1 MIAEVHKFEDYD
13 LTIDYYKSTINHW
26 SKCGNSNNNDK
37 WINAI
42 NLTPTVALMIIT
54 NNISE
59 TFTRCDSIIDDYL
72 KEHHKEENSI
82 RCYNLLNAI
91 RTKRFKIKKHP
102 LYSIEL
108 FHQIR
113 NVLAH
118 LNYRPFLNPA
128 YIGGSTIFAENDF
141 IKGNIS
147 LSEFEELASKYEQVK
162 NKLTTNNKLRC
173 PKSSNTGISIIS
185 RNLKNSDLKRVLSYM
200 KEGVTKDGK
209 ERILTIDGQFEN
221 SYELGS
227 LKPIS
232 ADEKEL
238 IINYINYCG
247 LDRWN
252 SATDKKIEALYYL
265 HFYAVQNKAV
275 ENMAFHNYS
284 IHAMFGK
291 HNKEMEILAPFIF
304 YSQVLQ
310 YSYFCL
316 NILKETAKVESLER
330 QIFENANLDEI
341 NVIDYRDEVEQET
354 IRQEKESIS
363 STITD
368 YERKIKELELQI
380 ININKKTTLSPE
392 KKQSIILP
400 IKEIID
406 RIKNDIIKLRE
417 KLKFINKK
425 SKFLNTSKFY
435 DRLRNSIS
443 HNRIEID
450 YNSGLKTGN
459 LYDTIITFYDLNEK
473 KTSERTFEFKIT
485 VRELLKMYDKI
496 MTEVKR
502 NSEFYQTEI
511 TKIGIIKNSSSY
523 TETMAR
529 DFFAKKISELQEG
542 TNHTYKPVDI
552 ITSGTKK

>member
-1 MIAEVHKFEDYD
+1 
-13 LTIDYYKSTINHW
+13 
-26 SKCGNSNNNDK
+26 
-37 WINAI
+37 
-42 NLTPTVALMIIT
+42 
-54 NNISE
+54 
-59 TFTRCDSIIDDYL
+59 
-72 KEHHKEENSI
+72 
-82 RCYNLLNAI
+82 
-91 RTKRFKIKKHP
+91 
-102 LYSIEL
+102 
-108 FHQIR
+108 
-113 NVLAH
+113 
-118 LNYRPFLNPA
+118 
-128 YIGGSTIFAENDF
+128 
-141 IKGNIS
+141 
-147 LSEFEELASKYEQVK
+147 
-162 NKLTTNNKLRC
+162 
-173 PKSSNTGISIIS
+173 
-185 RNLKNSDLKRVLSYM
+185 M
-200 KEGVTKDGK
+200 KEAVTKDGK

-265 HFYAVQNKAV
+265 HFYAAQNKAV

-406 RIKNDIIKLRE
+406 RIKNDIIK
-417 KLKFINKK
+417 
-425 SKFLNTSKFY
+425 
-435 DRLRNSIS
+435 
-443 HNRIEID
+443 
-450 YNSGLKTGN
+450 
-459 LYDTIITFYDLNEK
+459 
-473 KTSERTFEFKIT
+473 
-485 VRELLKMYDKI
+485 
-496 MTEVKR
+496 
-502 NSEFYQTEI
+502 
-511 TKIGIIKNSSSY
+511 
-523 TETMAR
+523 
-529 DFFAKKISELQEG
+529 
-542 TNHTYKPVDI
+542 
-552 ITSGTKK
+552 